1 MRCSVKIKLIIFA
14 VLIFSAAA
22 AVFSFLSYSAAK
34 RSAETVA
41 ASVIDQSAVSAAE
54 ILSGKIETIMSIT
67 DDVSKDVIMLRAIDD
82 ARINQLN
89 VKNERCLGSSVTYDA
104 VYSDTLRSIDG
115 DTDYSDNIAVQRA
128 AAGTAYFSAPY
139 EKDGET
145 LVCFAAPFDYRL
157 QSGSCV
163 VLCIADSCFIDEI
176 FCSISLGESCSVYL
190 IDENGIIAGKKSSG
204 DGIYT
209 AEAAVDGREG
219 WRICVDA
226 VPAELMPDLTAEIT
240 AVIGFAAF
248 FALIFCIVIA
258 AALGA
263 ALSPASKLA
272 KRISALAEGDFTSPV
287 PKVRASAEY
296 APIAESLKKTIAAL
310 NGSIHSI
317 TSAVG
322 SIADKDISADSMV
335 YSGEL
340 AKLSDEVSHV
350 KKLFRSTLADVRASS
365 AAVLENAEKIRQIKQ
380 SRAADIVVP
389 ADTAGCDFT
398 EPDRN
403 AVFEYSEKTAAQ
415 LAEVS
420 RLLNDEHAKLTQ
432 LTEAVLAINGKTSEI
447 ADVAEKIDDIAF
459 RTNFLA
465 LNAAIE
471 ASAAGQHGR
480 AFAVVA
486 DEVRGLS
493 QQSSE
498 AAKSTSAL
506 VKEAVASIGGGAD
519 IAAEAEKILESAA
532 RAAESAE
539 DYLNKLETANEEYS
553 GEFRSR
559 AAERHTDIV
568 CTPTFD
574 NADTEA
580 IVSEAER
587 LKKIADS
594 FKF

>member
-1 MRCSVKIKLIIFA
+1 M
-14 VLIFSAAA
+14 
-22 AVFSFLSYSAAK
+22 
-34 RSAETVA
+34 A

-67 DDVSKDVIMLRAIDD
+67 DDVSKDIIMLRAIDD

-89 VKNERCLGSSVTYDA
+89 VKNERCFGSSVTYDA

-115 DTDYSDNIAVQRA
+115 DTDYSDNIAVRNA
-128 AAGTAYFSAPY
+128 ADGTAFFSAPY
-139 EKDGET
+139 EKNGEM

-176 FCSISLGESCSVYL
+176 FCGISLGKSCSVYL
-190 IDENGIIAGKKSSG
+190 TDENGIIAGKKSAA

-209 AEAAVDGREG
+209 AEAVVDSREG

-226 VPAELMPDLTAEIT
+226 VPAELMPDLTVEIT
-240 AVIGFAAF
+240 AVIVFAAL
-248 FALIFCIVIA
+248 FALIFCIIIA

-263 ALSPASKLA
+263 ALNPVLKLSE
-272 KRISALAEGDFTSPV
+272 RISALAEGDLTSPV
-287 PKVRASAEY
+287 PKVKVSAEY
-296 APIAESLKKTIAAL
+296 APVAESLERAIAAL
-310 NGSIHSI
+310 NVNIHNITGS
-317 TSAVG
+317 VG
-322 SIADKDISADSMV
+322 NIADKDLSNDSSA
-335 YSGEL
+335 YSGEF
-340 AKLSDEVSHV
+340 AKLNDEVSRV
-350 KKLFRSTLADVRASS
+350 KKLFKSILADVRVSSS
-365 AAVLENAEKIRQIKQ
+365 ALLENAEKINQIKQ
-380 SRAADIVVP
+380 SRAEDTVISAD
-389 ADTAGCDFT
+389 AAGFDFA
-398 EPDRN
+398 EPDREN
-403 AVFEYSEKTAAQ
+403 VCEYSQKTAAQ
-415 LAEVS
+415 IAEVC
-420 RLLNDEHAKLTQ
+420 RLLNDEQAKLTQ
-432 LTEAVLAINGKTSEI
+432 LTKAVLEINGKTSEI
-447 ADVAEKIDDIAF
+447 ADIAEKIDDIAF

-493 QQSSE
+493 QQSSA

-506 VKEAVASIGGGAD
+506 VKEAVASIGGGAY
-519 IAAEAEKILESAA
+519 IAAEAEKILENASK
-532 RAAESAE
+532 AAEAAE
-539 DYLNKLETANEEYS
+539 DYINKLETANNEYS
-553 GEFRSR
+553 DEFKSK
-559 AAERHTDIV
+559 AVKATEMNTETV
-568 CTPTFD
+568 CMPTFD

-594 FKF
+594 FKL